1 MSDEIF
7 LSASVPVPERGEYY
21 KTADPLLIQ
30 SAVRALAEIVLGR
43 RRIVW
48 GGHPTI
54 TPMLMEACVHLG
66 VSYADSVTLYQSKF
80 FEEEFPE
87 ENAFFRNVEF
97 TKAVSGDREAS
108 LFLMRQ
114 EMLSRPD
121 LGAAVFIGGMEG
133 VSAEVK
139 LFQTYH
145 PQATQIFVGSTGGAA
160 LAHALLKG
168 MSESEALSI
177 DYFKLFHSQLNIAA
191 NEPRDLLRGNRRP
204 TSRFRP

>member
-7 LSASVPVPERGEYY
+7 LSASVPILGRGEYY

-30 SAVRALAEIVLGR
+30 SAVRAFAEIVLGR

-66 VSYADSVTLYQSKF
+66 VSYANSVTLYQSKF

-87 ENAFFRNVEF
+87 ENEFFGNVEF
-97 TKAVSGDREAS
+97 TPTVGGDREAS
-108 LFLMRQ
+108 LLLMRH
-114 EMLSRPD
+114 EMLSRPN
-121 LGAAVFIGGMEG
+121 LSAAIFIGGMEG
-133 VSAEVK
+133 VSAEVDMFK
-139 LFQTYH
+139 LHH

-160 LAHALLKG
+160 LEHALLEG
-168 MSESEALSI
+168 MPEDEASSI
-177 DYFKLFHSQLNIAA
+177 DYFKLFHSQLGIAA
-191 NEPRDLLRGNRRP
+191 NEPRGLIDGIHSPALKLRP
-204 TSRFRP
+204 

>member
-1 MSDEIF
+1 MSGEIF
-7 LSASVPVPERGEYY
+7 LSASVPVPGRGEYY

-87 ENAFFRNVEF
+87 ENAFFGNVEF
-97 TKAVSGDREAS
+97 TQAVSGDREAS
-108 LFLMRQ
+108 LLLLRE
-114 EMLSRPD
+114 EMLSRPN
-121 LGAAVFIGGMEG
+121 LSAAVFIGGMEG
-133 VSAEVK
+133 VSAEVDM
-139 LFQTYH
+139 FQAYH
-145 PQATQIFVGSTGGAA
+145 PAATQIFVGSTGGAA
-160 LAHALLKG
+160 LEHALLQG
-168 MSESEALSI
+168 MSADEASSI
-177 DYFKLFHSQLNIAA
+177 DYFTLFHSQLGIAA
-191 NEPRDLLRGNRRP
+191 NEPRNLLDGTRNSTPKLRP
-204 TSRFRP
+204 